1 VTADPLARLAHLGE
15 DGQPCGHHEAA
26 DLDSIFALA
35 AIGSRVTGFN
45 HDLAS
50 KLQGIMMAVD
60 LITDLVERRDDVQLQ
75 RATETAQT
83 ALREAHALLSANR
96 ALTRATA
103 RTRSSLRE
111 LIESAGDR
119 VGVAVRGEVPEAVVE
134 AMPILAHGLALA
146 LDAVSGVGTDRSIDV
161 TATGGP
167 GTVTLRFTTT
177 PSPARNTSELLAL
190 AAFVIRRDGGD
201 LCCTHDARLVIRL
214 ATS

>member
-1 VTADPLARLAHLGE
+1 MTADPLARLAHLGE

-35 AIGSRVTGFN
+35 AIGSRVSGFN

-60 LITDLVERRDDVQLQ
+60 LISDLLDQRDEVQLQ

-96 ALTRATA
+96 ALTRGTA
-103 RTRSSLRE
+103 RTRRSLRE
-111 LIESAGDR
+111 MIESAADR
-119 VGVAVRGEVPEAVVE
+119 VGVVVRGELPEVTVE
-134 AMPILAHGLALA
+134 AAPMLAHGLGHA
-146 LDAVSGVGTDRSIDV
+146 LDAVSGVATDRSIDV
-161 TATGGP
+161 TATSGP
-167 GTVTLRFTTT
+167 DTVTLRFPIA
-177 PSPARNTSELLAL
+177 PSPARNASELLAI

-201 LCCTHDARLVIRL
+201 LFCTRDARLVIRL